1 MVLRRNEKSVEKR
14 AFYTHTK
21 RVGTYSLRMCEISN
35 ANNFSL
41 TLLHEETKGE
51 RERAKTSE
59 TTEREDRDVA
69 SASTHTFSRRF
80 A

>member
-1 MVLRRNEKSVEKR
+1 MVPAETKR
-14 AFYTHTK
+14 ASRNARFK
-21 RVGTYSLRMCEISN
+21 RTRNALEHALRSCEISN

-51 RERAKTSE
+51 RESAKTSE

-69 SASTHTFSRRF
+69 SASTYTFSRRF